1 MSDNLKSPINNKN
14 SIVNFEDIKKR
25 IQNLRTKNLCEN
37 KPDMEINKDVLNS
50 FKKKPNNDNKS
61 ISLYSQIELLNSNSN
76 NISNINNNSF
86 NKDQNISL
94 INSMKNDKKDLND
107 SNYLLIPNLKLDR
120 SKDKDSKSVMNNQK
134 FISLKSQVN
143 NNKITNKVTSL
154 KSKLTETNINL
165 SNDKSHKNINS
176 KLQVLSEK
184 LQESDSNNILNR
196 NNLNSLN
203 NLSKELDQS
212 PSHFLNKK
220 FDYIRKDIMNCYEEK
235 KESDR

>member
-1 MSDNLKSPINNKN
+1 
-14 SIVNFEDIKKR
+14 
-25 IQNLRTKNLCEN
+25 
-37 KPDMEINKDVLNS
+37 
-50 FKKKPNNDNKS
+50 
-61 ISLYSQIELLNSNSN
+61 
-76 NISNINNNSF
+76 
-86 NKDQNISL
+86 
-94 INSMKNDKKDLND
+94 MKNDKKDLND

-165 SNDKSHKNINS
+165 SNDKSPKNINS